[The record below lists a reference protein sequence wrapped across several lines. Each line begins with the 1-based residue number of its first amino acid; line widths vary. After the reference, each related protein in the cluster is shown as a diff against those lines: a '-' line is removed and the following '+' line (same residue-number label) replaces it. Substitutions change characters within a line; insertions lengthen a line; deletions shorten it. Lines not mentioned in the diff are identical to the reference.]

1 MLDIGPILD
10 TVTINT
16 NNVDISQYPF
26 AVPVISNLKSFKF
39 KSQVTFFV
47 GENGSGKSTLLE
59 ALAERIGFGKGG
71 SKNLSMLFVG
81 KGYSSD
87 VQKLSDRMT
96 LSWRKKTDGYFFRAE
111 SFWDIANKLE
121 IIEKEPGGSGTFLS
135 YGGKNL
141 HHMSHGEAFLSF
153 FKNRIGR
160 GGIYILDEPEA
171 ALSPQRQL
179 SLMVI
184 IHELC
189 KDPETQFVIATHS
202 PILLAYPKASIYSC
216 DGERLKEIAYEDTAH
231 YQITKDFIH
240 NPNRYLQH
248 LFKS

>member
-1 MLDIGPILD
+1 MFNDGPVLD
-10 TVTINT
+10 TVAINT
-16 NNVDISQYPF
+16 ANVDTSQYPF
-26 AVPVISNLKSFKF
+26 IVPVISNLKSFKF

-71 SKNLSMLFVG
+71 SKNLSMLFD
-81 KGYSSD
+81 KEDSRSD
-87 VQKLSDRMT
+87 VQKLSGCMS

-121 IIEKEPGGSGTFLS
+121 ILEKEPGGSGTFLS

-179 SLMVI
+179 SLMII

-189 KDPETQFVIATHS
+189 KDPDTQFIVATHS

-216 DGERLKEIAYEDTAH
+216 DGDRLKEIAYEDTAH
-231 YQITKDFIH
+231 YQITKDFMH
-240 NPNRYLQH
+240 NPNRYLQR
-248 LFKS
+248 LF